1 MMQQVVTYPQRMI
14 AQWQSLRSDEAGA
27 SMVEYGLLIAF
38 IAIVVIV
45 GVAFFGNQL
54 DTKFD
59 DIGSSVS
66 AVS

>member
-1 MMQQVVTYPQRMI
+1 MLAHMPLEIGSLTARVI
-14 AQWQSLRSDEAGA
+14 AGG
-27 SMVEYGLLIAF
+27 V

-45 GVAFFGNQL
+45 GVAFFGTQL
-54 DTKFD
+54 DKTFD

>member
-1 MMQQVVTYPQRMI
+1 MMQQVISYPQRML
-14 AQWQSLRSDEAGA
+14 AHWQSLRSDETGA
-27 SMVEYGLLIAF
+27 SMVEYGLLLAF

-45 GVAFFGNQL
+45 GVAFFGTQL
-54 DTKFD
+54 DNRFV

>member
-1 MMQQVVTYPQRMI
+1 
-14 AQWQSLRSDEAGA
+14 
-27 SMVEYGLLIAF
+27 MVEYGLLLAL

-45 GVAFFGNQL
+45 GVAFFGSQL
-54 DTKFD
+54 DNTFD